1 MTTDP
6 CFMAATELLS
16 AYRAR
21 SLSPVEVVRAVYRR
35 IADLD
40 PKINGFC
47 GLFEEEAMA
56 AAAASEAR
64 WAKDA
69 PVGPLDG
76 VPVGVKDLVAM
87 KGKATGRGSLTSD
100 PNEKAD
106 HDAPVVGRLREAGAL
121 FLGRTTTPEFGWKGC
136 GDSPL
141 TGITRNPWDLSR
153 NPGGSS
159 SGSAT
164 AVATGMGPVAT
175 GSDGGGSI
183 RMPAGFCGIYGLKP
197 TYGRVPAYPA
207 SAYGTLSHTGPM
219 TRTVA
224 DAALMLGVMARPD
237 ARDWQ
242 ALPPT
247 DTDWPATIAGGVR
260 GWRIAFSPR
269 LGYATVDS
277 EVADLVAAAAKRFQD
292 LGAHVEEVDP
302 GFADPIEI
310 FRVHWY
316 AGAANLLR
324 RFPPDKLAVMDPGLR
339 EIAAEGA
346 GIGLMDYMQAM
357 GEREAMGQRMNAF
370 HRTYRLLLTPTLP
383 LPAFEAGEEV
393 PKGSGMRR
401 WFEWTP
407 FSFPFN
413 LTRQPAAT
421 IPCGTTAA
429 GLPVGLQIVG
439 ALYDEAAVL
448 RASRAYEETRPISLA
463 PIARS

>member
-1 MTTDP
+1 
-6 CFMAATELLS
+6 
-16 AYRAR
+16 
-21 SLSPVEVVRAVYRR
+21 
-35 IADLD
+35 
-40 PKINGFC
+40 
-47 GLFEEEAMA
+47 
-56 AAAASEAR
+56 
-64 WAKDA
+64 
-69 PVGPLDG
+69 
-76 VPVGVKDLVAM
+76 
-87 KGKATGRGSLTSD
+87 
-100 PNEKAD
+100 
-106 HDAPVVGRLREAGAL
+106 
-121 FLGRTTTPEFGWKGC
+121 
-136 GDSPL
+136 
-141 TGITRNPWDLSR
+141 
-153 NPGGSS
+153 
-159 SGSAT
+159 
-164 AVATGMGPVAT
+164 
-175 GSDGGGSI
+175 
-183 RMPAGFCGIYGLKP
+183 
-197 TYGRVPAYPA
+197 
-207 SAYGTLSHTGPM
+207 
-219 TRTVA
+219 
-224 DAALMLGVMARPD
+224 
-237 ARDWQ
+237 
-242 ALPPT
+242 
-247 DTDWPATIAGGVR
+247 DWPATIAGGVR

-269 LGYATVDS
+269 LGYATVDP

-383 LPAFEAGEEV
+383 LTAFEAGEEV

-448 RASRAYEETRPISLA
+448 RASRAYEETRPVSLA
-463 PIARS
+463 PIARP